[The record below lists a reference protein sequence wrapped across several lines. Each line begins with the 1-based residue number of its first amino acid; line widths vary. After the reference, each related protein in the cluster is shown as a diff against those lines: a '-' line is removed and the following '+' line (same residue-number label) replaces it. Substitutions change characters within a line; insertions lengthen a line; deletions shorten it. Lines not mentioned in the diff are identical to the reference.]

1 MGNTEFEKAM
11 PFNFNELIDYS
22 PNSIVSRII
31 IRKATGNVTFFSFDV
46 GQELSDHTAP
56 FDALVQVTEGIGDV
70 IIDGKSNYLKA
81 GESIIIPEGIIHN
94 VKAVEKFKML
104 LTMIKSK

>member
-1 MGNTEFEKAM
+1 MANTDFEKAM
-11 PFNFNELIDYS
+11 PFSFNELIDYS
-22 PNSIVSRII
+22 SGSIISKII
-31 IRKATGNVTFFSFDV
+31 IRKATGNVTFFSFDI

-70 IIDGKSNYLKA
+70 IIDGKSNVLKA

-104 LTMIKSK
+104 LTMIKSQ